1 MKTNVA
7 RVASAAW
14 LLATA
19 ALIGLTPAASAVL
32 PPVPVPPGNP
42 MTDEK
47 RVLGKIL
54 FWDEQLS
61 TSNVVACATCHQITG
76 AGSDP
81 RPRVRNAGFDGV
93 FNTPD
98 DVFGSAGIVHSD
110 ADNDLLRDALFGTG
124 VQVTG
129 RTANS
134 PINAAYAPQLFWD
147 GRAGPQFIDPQTGQ
161 VALNAGGAL
170 EAQSVGPPVSNAE
183 MGHDGIDWSAIS
195 EKLRNVR
202 PLALATAH
210 PTDVATALSGNPS
223 YPELFRRAF
232 GTDQINSRRIA
243 FAIATYE
250 RTLVSDQTP
259 WDRFLAGDNTA
270 MTPQQVQGFNA
281 FQAHSC
287 SVCHSVANQQ
297 LTGFGFRNIG
307 LRPPQ
312 EDLGRQI
319 VTGDPNDRGRF
330 KVPGLRNVGLKN
342 NFMHNGMFTTLTQ
355 VIQFYARAPGA
366 PVQFTDNRDPV
377 MNQIVPLP
385 PQDAGVI
392 QDFLQNALTDPRVAA
407 RTAPFDHPTLF
418 INRAA
423 DQATNLGGGAAGSG
437 GIIPRLLVL
446 SPGMLGIDDYR
457 IGLDG
462 ALGGT
467 NAELVISFSPPVNGR
482 INPARTLYAGPTEGV
497 GAGLG
502 LSTAHVSL
510 SVNSFEP
517 GQVIFAQW
525 RVTDP
530 AGPAG
535 IAFSTVARIPLFCG
549 STGCPPCDPDL
560 NADGNSDQDDVVYL
574 IDIIAGGSA
583 AAGLNPDFNKD
594 GNLDQDDVT
603 ALVGVLAGGACP

>member
-1 MKTNVA
+1 MKMTVA
-7 RVASAAW
+7 RSASAAW
-14 LLATA
+14 LLASA
-19 ALIGLTPAASAVL
+19 ALIGLAPAARAVL

-42 MTDEK
+42 ITEEK

-61 TSNVVACATCHQITG
+61 TSNVVACATCHQMTG
-76 AGSDP
+76 AGTDP
-81 RPRVRNAGFDGV
+81 RPRVRNPGSDGV

-98 DVFGSAGIVHSD
+98 DVFGSAGIVRSD
-110 ADNDLLRDALFGTG
+110 ADNDMLRDALFGTG

-129 RTANS
+129 RAANS

-170 EAQSVGPPVSNAE
+170 EAQSVAPPVSSTE

-195 EKLRNVR
+195 EKLRTAR
-202 PLALATAH
+202 PLALATSH
-210 PTDVATALSGNPS
+210 PADVASALAGNPS

-232 GTDQINSRRIA
+232 GTDQINARRIA

-250 RTLVSDQTP
+250 RTLISDQTP

-287 SVCHSVANQQ
+287 AVCHSVANQQ

-312 EDLGRQI
+312 EDLGRQV

-366 PVQFTDNRDPV
+366 PVQFADNRDPV

-385 PQDAGVI
+385 PQDAQVI
-392 QDFLQNALTDPRVAA
+392 QDFLQNALTDPRVAN
-407 RTAPFDHPTLF
+407 RTFPFDHPTLF

-437 GIIPRLLVL
+437 GIIPRTIVL
-446 SPGMLGIDDYR
+446 SPGMLGIDDFR

-462 ALGGT
+462 ALGGA

-482 INPARTLYAGPTEGV
+482 INPARTLYSGPTEGV

-502 LSTAHVSL
+502 IATAHSAL
-510 SVNSFEP
+510 SVNFFQP

-535 IAFSTVARIPLFCG
+535 TAFSTVARIPLFCG

-560 NADGNSDQDDVVYL
+560 NADGNADQDDVSFL
-574 IDIIAGGSA
+574 IDIVAGGDSIV
-583 AAGLNPDFNKD
+583 GLNPDFNKD

-603 ALVGVLAGGACP
+603 ALIGVLAGGACP

>member
-1 MKTNVA
+1 MKTNDG
-7 RVASAAW
+7 RGASGAW
-14 LLATA
+14 LLAAA
-19 ALIGLTPAASAVL
+19 ALIGLAPSARAVL

-42 MTDEK
+42 MTEEK

-61 TSNVVACATCHQITG
+61 TSNVVACATCHQMTG

-81 RPRVRNAGFDGV
+81 RVRVRNPGLDGV

-110 ADNDLLRDALFGTG
+110 ADNDMLRDALFGTG

-170 EAQSVGPPVSNAE
+170 EAQSVNPPLSNAE
-183 MGHDGIDWSAIS
+183 MGHDGIDWGAIS
-195 EKLRNVR
+195 EKLRTAR
-202 PLALATAH
+202 PLALATSH
-210 PTDVATALSGNPS
+210 PADVATALAGNPS

-232 GTDQINSRRIA
+232 GTDQINARRIA

-270 MTPQQVQGFNA
+270 MTPAQVQGFNA

-287 SVCHSVANQQ
+287 AVCHSVANQQ
-297 LTGFGFRNIG
+297 LTGFGFRSIG

-330 KVPGLRNVGLKN
+330 KVPGLRNVGLKTS
-342 NFMHNGMFTTLTQ
+342 FMHNGMFTTLTQ

-366 PVQFTDNRDPV
+366 PVQFADNRDPV

-385 PQDAGVI
+385 PQDAQVI
-392 QDFLQNALTDPRVAA
+392 QEFLQNRLTDPRVAN
-407 RTAPFDHPTLF
+407 RTFPFDHPTLF
-418 INRAA
+418 VNRVA

-437 GIIPRLLVL
+437 GVIPRAIVL
-446 SPGMLGIDDYR
+446 SPGMLGIDDFR

-462 ALGGT
+462 ALGGA
-467 NAELVISFSPPVNGR
+467 NAELVISFNPPVNGR
-482 INPARTLYAGPTEGV
+482 INPARTLYSGPTEGV

-502 LSTAHVSL
+502 IATAHSSL

-535 IAFSTVARIPLFCG
+535 LAFSTVARIPLFCG

-560 NADGNSDQDDVVYL
+560 NADGNADQDDVTFL
-574 IDIIAGGSA
+574 IDIIAGGDSIV
-583 AAGLNPDFNKD
+583 GLNPDFNKD

-603 ALVGVLAGGACP
+603 ALTGVLAGGACP

>member
-19 ALIGLTPAASAVL
+19 ALIGLTPAARAVL

-61 TSNVVACATCHQITG
+61 TSNVVACATCHQMTG

-560 NADGNSDQDDVVYL
+560 NADGNLDQDDVVYL

>member
-19 ALIGLTPAASAVL
+19 ALIGLTPAARAVL

-61 TSNVVACATCHQITG
+61 TSNVVACATCHQMTG